1 MDEKKVSKNP
11 LGISDEKME
20 RFAAA
25 MLEIYYRFMERPDAR
40 ELLEKKKAELRERG
54 IL

>member
-11 LGISDEKME
+11 LCVSDEKME
-20 RFAAA
+20 RFVAA
-25 MLEIYYRFMERPDAR
+25 MLEIYYRFMEQPNAR
-40 ELLEKKKAELRERG
+40 ELLEKKEAELRERG